1 MSEKIMQEQINEIN
15 RKLDLL
21 IEEVTIQRQS
31 REAINDLVDDVAVIG
46 KDVFRTAVTELD
58 NAGVEL
64 DGENLRDLGFRLIR
78 NIDNMGMVL
87 EMLESLTDLAKDAT
101 PIVRQI
107 GLDGVKKFHEF
118 EQKGYFEILNQIGI
132 AMDTIVSRYSK
143 EDLNKLSDNLV
154 HVFDTLTIVSDKKV
168 LEKIDAIFSTLRDI
182 RTEEVKEFSVW
193 RVIKDFNKPEFKKSI
208 GFMMAFLEIINEK
221 NKNQIERNNL
231 N

>member
-1 MSEKIMQEQINEIN
+1 MSDKIIEEQIREIN

-21 IEEVTIQRQS
+21 LDDSIIQKQN

-46 KDVFRTAVTELD
+46 KDVFRNAVTQLD

-64 DGENLRDLGFRLIR
+64 DGENLRDLGFRVIR
-78 NIDNMGMVL
+78 NVNNMGMVL
-87 EMLESLTDLAKDAT
+87 EMLESLSDLAKDAT

-132 AMDTIVSRYSK
+132 AMDTIVSSYSR
-143 EDLNKLSDNLV
+143 EDLNKLSENLV
-154 HVFDTLTIVSDKKV
+154 QVFDTLSIVSDKKV

-182 RTEEVKEFSVW
+182 KTEDVEEFSIW
-193 RVIKDFNKPEFKKSI
+193 RIIKDFNKPEFKKSL
-208 GFMMAFLEIINEK
+208 GFMMAFLELINEK
-221 NKNQIERNNL
+221 NKNQIEKII
-231 N
+231 

>member
-1 MSEKIMQEQINEIN
+1 MQEQINEIN